1 MNNFQHQ
8 KLYNTLNKKDSTEL
22 LKIWE
27 LNNRLAWSEEAFQV
41 VKQILQERQ
50 ITPPE
55 QSSQAHK
62 PTEVPSKKHPSKT
75 KNTLVLLKHTIAEL
89 RQRYSYLIAYI
100 FYISL
105 TTVSAWLLSFFT
117 DFSSHPIGSYHQLWY
132 FHYSR
137 PTTYSSLRITGI
149 SR

>member
-22 LKIWE
+22 LEIWE

-50 ITPPE
+50 ITHPE

-75 KNTLVLLKHTIAEL
+75 KNTLVPLKYAIAEL
-89 RQRYSYLIAYI
+89 RKRYSYLIAYI

-105 TTVSAWLLSFFT
+105 TTVSAWLLSFF
-117 DFSSHPIGSYHQLWY
+117 SLPIFLHILLVVIINY
-132 FHYSR
+132 
-137 PTTYSSLRITGI
+137 GI
-149 SR
+149 FIIAVQRHILPYE